1 MKSTTYY
8 WVPTEL
14 ICTIKLV
21 VSLTKTV
28 VMFRIEITSISVIA
42 LVPTV
47 DLRGIEHNMI
57 CLIVKYFLIYLCGA
71 VVFKTQI
78 RLKFCYNN
86 KSTMSIYTDFG

>member
-14 ICTIKLV
+14 FCTIKLV

-28 VMFRIEITSISVIA
+28 VMFRIEITSRPISVIA

-47 DLRGIEHNMI
+47 DLRGIEHNML

-71 VVFKTQI
+71 VVFKIQI
-78 RLKFCYNN
+78 R
-86 KSTMSIYTDFG
+86 